1 LQPQQP
7 ESTVVIDIHPH
18 VIFLDAGEY
27 PRAPVGGQDTLAFL
41 PASQRQWIFRDTAE
55 SLYPALAA

>member
-1 LQPQQP
+1 
-7 ESTVVIDIHPH
+7 VVIDIHPH
-18 VIFLDAGEY
+18 VIFLNAGEY

-41 PASQRQWIFRDTAE
+41 PASQRQRIFRDTAE